1 MRRIFFDATGIVS
14 FTTGLGKYS
23 YYLLKA
29 LLLKSRLHFTI
40 LHQSDL
46 KKSHPLFS
54 LCSSR
59 LEFLSTQIPVIGP
72 RREISILKLRKYIQ
86 QHDLYHCTSS
96 YLPAFG
102 ITIPSV
108 VTIHDLKYLLYPTFF
123 KNRLKVLYYKWI
135 IRRGARKAKR
145 IIAVSES
152 TKKDLVNLGI
162 PRNKITVIH
171 ESATILIGSVKTNI
185 KLPAAVG
192 DMPFLFFVGDNRPHK
207 NISRII
213 KAYCRLMSE
222 LGEKCPNFVFAG
234 AHFDNLR
241 IKYANTKMSGKFIFL
256 STISEETLVG
266 LYKRTIAL
274 VYPSLYEGFGLPILE
289 AMSVGTPVITSD
301 CSSIPEVAG
310 NAAILVD
317 PCDVNQL
324 ADAMIKVVQ
333 HKPEREALKRLGI
346 RQAKKFSWEKAA
358 LMTLKTYEDV
368 LFEGSNTY
376 PA

>member
-1 MRRIFFDATGIVS
+1 MRRILFDATGIVS
-14 FTTGLGKYS
+14 FT
-23 YYLLKA
+23 
-29 LLLKSRLHFTI
+29 
-40 LHQSDL
+40 
-46 KKSHPLFS
+46 
-54 LCSSR
+54 
-59 LEFLSTQIPVIGP
+59 FLSTQVPVIGP

-162 PRNKITVIH
+162 PGNKITVIH
-171 ESATILIGSVKTNI
+171 ESATIPIGSVKTNI
-185 KLPAAVG
+185 KLPAPVG

-256 STISEETLVG
+256 GTISEETLVG

-289 AMSVGTPVITSD
+289 AMSVGTPVVTSD

-346 RQAKKFSWEKAA
+346 RRAKKFSWEKVA

-376 PA
+376 PV